1 MAIVYFENK
10 FVEEEEAKISIKTN
24 SFHYGTAVFEGIRA
38 YYNKENDTMYG
49 LFFKEHYQRLF
60 KNMRILNM
68 EIEESIDEL
77 VEITKELV
85 KRNNHKED
93 VYIRPI
99 VYYSDLAIGPKL
111 IGYTAKIA
119 IYTLPL
125 GDYID
130 TDKGIKAKV
139 SSWVRLNDNMI
150 PPRLKVT
157 GAYVNSALAKTEAL
171 LAGAEEAIVLNKDG
185 FVSEGSAENIFIVRD
200 GKLITPPVS
209 DDILE
214 GITRKAVIDIASDL
228 GIPVIERSIARTE
241 LYVAD
246 EVFFCGTGAQISPVI
261 EIDGRKIGSGTV
273 GEITKKIKDIYFDA
287 VRGKVE
293 KYKNWIVEIKWKRF

>member
-1 MAIVYFENK
+1 MAVVYFENR
-10 FVEEEEAKISIKTN
+10 FVPEEDAKISIKTN

-38 YYNKENDTMYG
+38 YYNKEEDRMYG

-60 KNMRILNM
+60 QNMRILNM
-68 EIEESIDEL
+68 EIEESIDQL
-77 VEITKELV
+77 VDITVELV
-85 KRNNHKED
+85 KKNNHRED

-99 VYYSDLAIGPKL
+99 VYFSDLAIGPKL
-111 IGYTAKIA
+111 VGYKAKIA

-130 TDKGIKAKV
+130 TNKGIKAKV
-139 SSWVRLNDNMI
+139 SSWTRLSDNMI

-157 GAYVNSALAKTEAL
+157 GAYVNSAMAKTEAL
-171 LAGAEEAIVLNKDG
+171 LNGADEAIVLNQNG
-185 FVSEGSAENIFIVRD
+185 YVSEGSAENIFIVRN
-200 GKLITPPVS
+200 GKLITPPVN

-214 GITRKAVIDIASDL
+214 GITRTAIMQIARDSN
-228 GIPVIERSIARTE
+228 IPVVERSISRTE

-246 EVFFCGTGAQISPVI
+246 EVFFCGTGAQISPVV
-261 EIDGRKIGSGTV
+261 EIDHKKIGNGDVGT
-273 GEITKKIKDIYFDA
+273 ITKKIKDIYFDA

-293 KYKNWIVEIKWKRF
+293 RYRDWVIPIV

>member
-1 MAIVYFENK
+1 MSFVYFEGK
-10 FVEEEEAKISIKTN
+10 IVHEDEAKISIKTN

-60 KNMRILNM
+60 TNMKILNM
-68 EIEESIDEL
+68 SIDETIDEL
-77 VEITKELV
+77 VEITKDLI
-85 KRNNHKED
+85 KKNNYKED

-99 VYYSDLAIGPKL
+99 VYFADLKISPKL
-111 IGYTAKIA
+111 IGYTARIA

-130 TDKGIKAKV
+130 TSKGIKAKI
-139 SSWVRLNDNMI
+139 SSWTRLNDNMI

-157 GAYVNSALAKTEAL
+157 GAYVNSAFAKTEAL
-171 LAGAEEAIVLNKDG
+171 LAGADEAIVLNKNG
-185 FVSEGSAENIFIVRD
+185 YVSEGSAENIFIVRD
-200 GKLITPPVS
+200 GTLITPPVS

-214 GITRKAVIDIASDL
+214 GITRKAIIQIAKDNN
-228 GIPVIERSIARTE
+228 IPVVERNIARTE

-246 EVFFCGTGAQISPVI
+246 EVFFCGTGAQISPVVI
-261 EIDGRKIGSGTV
+261 IDDRVIGDGSPGK
-273 GEITKKIKDIYFDA
+273 ITKFIQNIYFDA
-287 VRGKVE
+287 VRGKIE
-293 KYKNWIVEIKWKRF
+293 KYKNWVVEIK

>member
-1 MAIVYFENK
+1 MAIVYFENR
-10 FVEEEEAKISIKTN
+10 FVNEEDAKISIKTN

-38 YYNKENDTMYG
+38 YYNPQEDRMYG

-60 KNMRILNM
+60 QNMKILNM
-68 EIEESIDEL
+68 EIEETIDEL
-77 VEITKELV
+77 VEITSELV
-85 KRNNHKED
+85 RRNNHKED

-99 VYYSDLAIGPKL
+99 VYFSDLAIGPKL
-111 IGYTAKIA
+111 IGYSAKIA

-139 SSWVRLNDNMI
+139 SSWTRLNDNMI

-157 GAYVNSALAKTEAL
+157 GAYVNSAMAKTEAL
-171 LAGAEEAIVLNKDG
+171 QYGADEAIVLNQKG
-185 FVSEGSAENIFIVRD
+185 YVSEGSAENIFIVRN

-209 DDILE
+209 EDILE
-214 GITRKAVIDIASDL
+214 GITRSAVIEIAQDL
-228 GIPVIERSIARTE
+228 KIPVIERSISRTE
-241 LYVAD
+241 LYIAD

-261 EIDGRKIGSGTV
+261 DIDNKKIGNGEV
-273 GEITKKIKDIYFDA
+273 GNITKMIKDIYFNA

-293 KYKNWIVEIKWKRF
+293 KYQHWVVPIK